1 MVDTAR
7 AGLEGEAGA
16 EQVEGQQRAGREGGA
31 VTAAAAGIGGEVEV
45 MIYYCFFL
53 LSILIK
59 VSYESSVMWRIRI
72 VFFWSS

>member
-16 EQVEGQQRAGREGGA
+16 EQVEGQHRAGREGGA
-31 VTAAAAGIGGEVEV
+31 VTAAAGIGGVVEV
-45 MIYYCFFL
+45 MIYYCCCFL

-59 VSYESSVMWRIRI
+59 V
-72 VFFWSS
+72 